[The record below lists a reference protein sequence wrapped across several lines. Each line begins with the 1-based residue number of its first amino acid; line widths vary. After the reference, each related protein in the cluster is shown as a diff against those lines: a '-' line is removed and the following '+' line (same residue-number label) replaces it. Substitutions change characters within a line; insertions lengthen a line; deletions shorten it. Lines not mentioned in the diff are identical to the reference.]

1 MNNGIGQKPQ
11 QQPEVQHMETLRQLD
26 AACEVATPSASIA
39 GLVVSVI
46 NQRYNGN
53 TVRFSDSAELH
64 RNFVMDVRNGRYPTV
79 RDGHKPATDDPR
91 YTRLGSALGLKG
103 QDINLFLDFVSKC
116 QSYSEKEV
124 RVLGSPAIDEA
135 ITLFRADVLRACPS
149 IDPLSLERAIEGFR
163 ARVRPLLS

>member
-1 MNNGIGQKPQ
+1 MSQELHHQ
-11 QQPEVQHMETLRQLD
+11 EEVQHMETLRQLD
-26 AACEVATPSASIA
+26 AVCEVATPSASIA

-53 TVRFSDSAELH
+53 TVRFSDSAKLH
-64 RNFVMDVRNGRYPTV
+64 RNFVMDVRNGKYPTV
-79 RDGHKPATDDPR
+79 RDGHKSATNDPR
-91 YTRLGSALGLKG
+91 YTRLGSALGLEG
-103 QDINLFLDFVSKC
+103 QDLTLFLDFVSKC

-124 RVLGSPAIDEA
+124 RVLGNPAIDEA

-163 ARVRPLLS
+163 ARVRVLLQVE